1 VDREKT
7 DIIRLGIVDDDPAV
21 SDALAPLF
29 DTAGFEVHAFVSS
42 DDFLRVAKHTKLD
55 CVLLGGSLSA
65 RSEHAVLAALGAAG
79 DPVPVLIVSGR
90 RDIPFAVAVIKAGAY
105 DFIEKPF
112 EGEVVVERVREAVRN
127 WAPAESMK
135 SWLRIP
141 QAAGL
146 TPREIEVLE
155 QIAGGA
161 SNKVTGQNL
170 TMSPRTV
177 EVHRARLMDKLGARN
192 TADLMRIVLS

>member
-1 VDREKT
+1 
-7 DIIRLGIVDDDPAV
+7 V

-29 DTAGFEVHAFVSS
+29 DTAGFEVHTFVSS
-42 DDFLRVAKHTKLD
+42 DDVLRVAKHTKLD
-55 CVLLGGSLSA
+55 CVLLGGSLSV
-65 RSEHAVLAALGAAG
+65 RSEHAVIAAFGAAG
-79 DPVPVLIVSGR
+79 DPLPVLIVSGR
-90 RDIPFAVAVIKAGAY
+90 RDISFAVAVIKAGAY

-127 WAPAESMK
+127 WAPGQSLK

-155 QIAGGA
+155 QIAGA
-161 SNKVTGQNL
+161 PQT
-170 TMSPRTV
+170 R
-177 EVHRARLMDKLGARN
+177 
-192 TADLMRIVLS
+192 